1 MELFIENIKSRKDR
15 KMLINLVQRLGFS
28 CRDFSK
34 EEKEDMALGKAMEK
48 RTSEYVDYEE
58 VMKLLNQRIN
68 LY

>member
-28 CRDFSK
+28 CRDFSE
-34 EEKEDMALGKAMEK
+34 EEKEDMALGKAMEQ